1 MKKSGRVAS
10 SAPPRPGSFRQRTVG
25 ESEERR
31 GESTVAQAARVR
43 AAPSAMA
50 VRTRTMERTGKKGT
64 TSPRER
70 ATGAAGD
77 SAGRREGGVAGRD
90 AAG

>member
-10 SAPPRPGSFRQRTVG
+10 SDPPRPGSFRQRTVG
-25 ESEERR
+25 ESERR

-43 AAPSAMA
+43 AAPSVMA
-50 VRTRTMERTGKKGT
+50 VRTKTMERTGKKGT

-70 ATGAAGD
+70 ATGADD
-77 SAGRREGGVAGRD
+77 SLDGL
-90 AAG
+90 